1 LVPEPKGTRRAF
13 DDMYKKQM
21 NNLLLILLFFAVLF
35 TGCAHKF
42 VKSLPETSDNAPLTR
57 SRETKP
63 DQGEQTPSG
72 PDVEDS
78 IEDDF
83 FDEEFEVYQVQVAD
97 PLSSWNKGM
106 FHFNDKL
113 YFWVLKPLARG
124 YMAISPDY
132 FRRGA
137 KNFFYNLTMPVR
149 LVNCLL
155 QGKGNAAASEFSR
168 FVVNTTA
175 GCLGFGNPADQN
187 PDIVVSTGEDL
198 GQTFGKYGIGNGFYI
213 VWPILGPSTLRDSV
227 GLVGD
232 FFLNPLSYVEYSET
246 WVAVKSFD
254 LVNQTSFHIG
264 EYEALKNSA
273 LDPYVALRNSYL
285 QYREKKIKE

>member
-1 LVPEPKGTRRAF
+1 
-13 DDMYKKQM
+13 MNKKSL
-21 NNLLLILLFFAVLF
+21 NNLLLILFFTTFLF
-35 TGCAHKF
+35 TSCAHKPL
-42 VKSLPETSDNAPLTR
+42 KSLSETSEDAPLAQV
-57 SRETKP
+57 REPIP
-63 DQGEQTPSG
+63 DKAEQTPSSSN
-72 PDVEDS
+72 VEDS

-83 FDEEFEVYQVQVAD
+83 FDEEFEAHQVQVAD
-97 PLSSWNKGM
+97 PISPWNKGM

-113 YFWVLKPLARG
+113 YFWVLKPLAKG
-124 YMAISPDY
+124 YIAISPDY
-132 FRRGA
+132 FRRGV
-137 KNFFYNLTMPVR
+137 KNFFYNLTMPIR

-168 FVVNTTA
+168 FIVNTTA
-175 GCLGFGNPADQN
+175 GGLGFGNPADQN
-187 PDIVVSTGEDL
+187 PDLVVSTGEDL

-232 FFLNPLSYVEYSET
+232 FFLNPLTYVDYSET
-246 WVAVKSFD
+246 WIALKCFD

>member
-1 LVPEPKGTRRAF
+1 MRQKRL
-13 DDMYKKQM
+13 
-21 NNLLLILLFFAVLF
+21 NNLLLILLFSAFLS
-35 TGCAHKF
+35 TGCAHKQPN
-42 VKSLPETSDNAPLTR
+42 SLVETSDDAPLAQA
-57 SRETKP
+57 RETIP
-63 DQGEQTPSG
+63 DTAEQTPSS
-72 PDVEDS
+72 PDVEDTFK
-78 IEDDF
+78 DDLF
-83 FDEEFEVYQVQVAD
+83 EKEFEVQQARMAD

-124 YMAISPDY
+124 YTAITPDV
-132 FRRGA
+132 FRRGV

-149 LVNCLL
+149 LVNCLF
-155 QGKGNAAASEFSR
+155 QGKGNAAASEFAR
-168 FVVNTTA
+168 FVINTTA
-175 GCLGFGNPADQN
+175 GGLGFGNPADQN
-187 PDIVVSTGEDL
+187 PDLVVSTGEDL

-232 FFLNPLSYVEYSET
+232 YFLNPLSYVEYSET
-246 WVAVKSFD
+246 WMAVKGFD
-254 LVNQTSFHIG
+254 LVNRTSFHIG

>member
-1 LVPEPKGTRRAF
+1 
-13 DDMYKKQM
+13 M
-21 NNLLLILLFFAVLF
+21 NKNEYFSKVSLLLLILLFFTFLP
-35 TGCAHKF
+35 TGCAHKP
-42 VKSLPETSDNAPLTR
+42 VTSLPETSDDATR
-57 SRETKP
+57 PQPGKIVP
-63 DQGEQTPSG
+63 NKAEQTPSS
-72 PDVEDS
+72 PDVEKS
-78 IEDDF
+78 FEDDLF
-83 FDEEFEVYQVQVAD
+83 EKEFEAQQVQVAD

-106 FHFNDKL
+106 FQINDKL
-113 YFWVLKPLARG
+113 YFWLLKPLARG
-124 YMAISPDY
+124 YMAITPDR
-132 FRRGA
+132 FRRGV

-175 GCLGFGNPADQN
+175 GGLGFGDPAAQN
-187 PDIVVSTGEDL
+187 PDLIVSTGEDL

-246 WVAVKSFD
+246 WVAVKVFD

>member
-1 LVPEPKGTRRAF
+1 
-13 DDMYKKQM
+13 MNKKQVTH
-21 NNLLLILLFFAVLF
+21 LLLILLFSAFLS
-35 TGCAHKF
+35 TGCAHKPL
-42 VKSLPETSDNAPLTR
+42 KSLPEPSDDAPLTQA
-57 SRETKP
+57 RETIP
-63 DQGEQTPSG
+63 DKAEQTPSS
-72 PDVEDS
+72 PNVEAS

-83 FDEEFEVYQVQVAD
+83 FEKEFEAKQVQVAD

-124 YMAISPDY
+124 YMAITPDY
-132 FRRGA
+132 FRRGV
-137 KNFFYNLTMPVR
+137 KNFFYNLTMPIR
-149 LVNCLL
+149 LVNCLF
-155 QGKGNAAASEFSR
+155 QGKGNEAASEFSR

-187 PDIVVSTGEDL
+187 PDLVVSTGEDL

-213 VWPILGPSTLRDSV
+213 VWPMLGPSTLRDSV

-232 FFLNPLSYVEYSET
+232 FFLNPLSYVEHSET
-246 WVAVKSFD
+246 LVAVKSFD

-264 EYEALKNSA
+264 EYETLKNSA